1 MKQFIQNWN
10 IIYYRSLAELKAEAS
25 NNYAGY
31 IWWVLQPFLA
41 LAVYYVAFR
50 WLVPYPD
57 DRFTLFLFIGITVWQ
72 LWANTLIR
80 SCAALITYRP
90 LMLQLNIEKY
100 VFPVSICIV
109 NLVKFLTAF
118 TLLLLLAPFLGG
130 AVSAALMTLPLL
142 LLLLLLLTCGTGMI
156 LAAVTPFCP
165 DMVLVVEFLLHLMMF
180 LSGVFFDLTLL
191 PEEIQK
197 VLAFNP
203 LAVIISQL
211 RRVMMD
217 GCFPD
222 WQSLAGPVLWTCI
235 LLTVGGWM
243 LKHFGK
249 QYPRMT

>member
-10 IIYYRSLAELKAEAS
+10 IIYYRSMAELKAEAS

-50 WLVPYPD
+50 WLIPYPD

-130 AVSAALMTLPLL
+130 TVSAALMTLPLVL
-142 LLLLLLLTCGTGMI
+142 LLL
-156 LAAVTPFCP
+156 
-165 DMVLVVEFLLHLMMF
+165 
-180 LSGVFFDLTLL
+180 
-191 PEEIQK
+191 
-197 VLAFNP
+197 
-203 LAVIISQL
+203 
-211 RRVMMD
+211 
-217 GCFPD
+217 
-222 WQSLAGPVLWTCI
+222 
-235 LLTVGGWM
+235 
-243 LKHFGK
+243 
-249 QYPRMT
+249 